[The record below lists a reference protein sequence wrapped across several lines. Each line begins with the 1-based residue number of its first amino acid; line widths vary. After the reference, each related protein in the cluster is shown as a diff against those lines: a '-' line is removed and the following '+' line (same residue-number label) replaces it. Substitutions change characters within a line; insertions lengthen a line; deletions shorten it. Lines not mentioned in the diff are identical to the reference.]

1 MKKRIKELK
10 KESEKVKKKQKWES
24 RQVEERER
32 LLNFSSNIEDF
43 FRPDPSQPLAT
54 HIYAGL
60 SSGEYLKE
68 LGTS

>member
-32 LLNFSSNIEDF
+32 LLNLINI
-43 FRPDPSQPLAT
+43 
-54 HIYAGL
+54 Y
-60 SSGEYLKE
+60 
-68 LGTS
+68 

>member
-43 FRPDPSQPLAT
+43 FCLDPSPQSLAVLDFQVGN
-54 HIYAGL
+54 I
-60 SSGEYLKE
+60 
-68 LGTS
+68 